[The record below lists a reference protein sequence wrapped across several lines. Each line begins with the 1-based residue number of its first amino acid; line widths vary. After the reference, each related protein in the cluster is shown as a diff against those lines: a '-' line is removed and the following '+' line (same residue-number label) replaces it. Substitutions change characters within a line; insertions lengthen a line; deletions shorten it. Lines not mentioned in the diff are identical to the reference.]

1 MTSDTIPC
9 PACAAPPGCLH
20 ITFRLV
26 CAPLGTFSLAGN
38 AAKASARLRPVLTC
52 DRCPLYVVGD
62 LDDDGRHVTFPR
74 PAA

>member
-9 PACAAPPGCLH
+9 PVCDAAPGCLR

-26 CAPLGTFSLAGN
+26 CAPLGSYSLAG
-38 AAKASARLRPVLTC
+38 ATAKASARLRPVLTC
-52 DRCPLYVVGD
+52 TCCPLEVVGD